1 MRLRLWL
8 PLGLATIAV
17 LLLLRLGAADAA
29 QVTVTQVDINPDG
42 TTTYHFSIKVSDTET
57 MGPAGDDLPA
67 DFVTIYNFYGLVDGS
82 VKTPDGWKFTS
93 ETSGRT
99 PGMGGY
105 PLVLPMD
112 IPGTP
117 NITWTAAAPVKPGT
131 EIAGFS
137 AATRVGTMTDGMY
150 SVLVT
155 QQYAPIKG
163 ASGQPGTRAMI
174 SKQAQIGLIK
184 TPSFLAELKKQK

>member
-1 MRLRLWL
+1 MRLWL
-8 PLGLATIAV
+8 WLPFGLATIAV
-17 LLLLRLGAADAA
+17 LLLLGLGAADAA
-29 QVTVTQVDINPDG
+29 QVTVTQVDINSDG
-42 TTTYHFSIKVSDTET
+42 TTTYHFLIKISDTET

-105 PLVLPMD
+105 PLVLPVD

-117 NITWTAAAPVKPGT
+117 NLTWTATAPVKPGT
-131 EIAGFS
+131 EVTGFS
-137 AATRVGTMTDGMY
+137 ATTRVATMTDGMY
-150 SVLVT
+150 SAQVT
-155 QQYAPIKG
+155 QRSAPIKG
-163 ASGQPGTRAMI
+163 ASGSPGSGAMD
-174 SKQAQIGLIK
+174 SKQAQIGMIE
-184 TPSFLAELKKQK
+184 TPSFLADVKK